1 MATYD
6 DLIAAARKA
15 DADGATDD
23 ARRLLEMAVS
33 LRGQTGQQP
42 QADKRAIATTPDG
55 GTIWELPGGARAFS
69 SPNYSTNDPAKIEKL
84 MKGAKPADVS
94 RSGFNESI
102 IAEHPV
108 AARAVKAME
117 GVPGLG
123 SYVDEAAGAIYGDQ
137 ARDAVRMASKA
148 MDQERPWQSAG
159 LGLAGGIAAT
169 APALAAIGPGMAA
182 NSLGGNMARG
192 AAFGATEGAVRGF
205 GRGEGG
211 PRARLDTAVTD
222 GAIGAGIGAAIPAVA
237 HGVGAAYGGAKN
249 WIAERAGIGRA
260 ADDLGVSPKAARLA
274 SDMIGMEDPQQ
285 MRAALQAAG
294 PDAMLADA
302 GPTVS
307 GALDAA
313 MQSPGEAA
321 RIARQR
327 IGDRAEGS
335 YYGVMD
341 ALRGGKQGP
350 TMPPVAAERLAT
362 SQSRQVVN
370 PAYRKAYETAIDYAS
385 PEGRAIEELIE
396 RIPPK
401 PLAKAIESATDRMIF
416 DGAPN
421 PQLLASIGDDGA
433 VKLRQLPNVM
443 QLDYIKRAFDD
454 IASAGKDP
462 LTGQLTPDAAFAS
475 RIARDIREA
484 TASAAPAYKDALSK
498 AATGIRQR
506 EAVRA
511 GTELLR
517 PQTTVEKAAEMI
529 ADATPAEAAAMREGL
544 RGHFEHVMGNVR
556 AVGSDQNVEARQAM
570 QALREM
576 SSPNAQAKMEALLG
590 PEWPAVKAQIDRA
603 GAALGLRARVAS
615 NSQTFARQQF
625 NAAMDAAYEPGAI
638 RKGEITTT
646 AKDVWRRAMGATQ
659 SQIQNAKAA
668 DRAGLADLLTRP
680 GAGPGLLQMFEDARA
695 AHPIIPDRGRGL
707 IDLLLG
713 GGVGAAP
720 TLGTEL
726 RQQLLP
732 R

>member
-6 DLIAAARKA
+6 ELIAAARKA

-69 SPNYSTNDPAKIEKL
+69 NASYSTNDPEKIEKL

-102 IAEHPV
+102 IAEHPFE
-108 AARAVKAME
+108 ARAVKAME

-211 PRARLDTAVTD
+211 AENRFGTSAVD
-222 GAIGAGIGAAIPAVA
+222 AGIGGTIGGLIPAVA
-237 HGVGAAYGGAKN
+237 HGLGAAWGGLRN
-249 WIAERAGIGRA
+249 WGAERAGVGRA

-302 GPTVS
+302 GPTMM
-307 GALDAA
+307 GALDVAI
-313 MQSPGEAA
+313 QSPGEAA

-341 ALRGGKQGP
+341 ALRGGQQGP

-362 SQSRQVVN
+362 AQSRQVVN
-370 PAYRKAYETAIDYAS
+370 PAYRKAYEAAIDYAS

-396 RIPPK
+396 RIPQK
-401 PLAKAIESATDRMIF
+401 PLARAIESATDRMIF

-421 PQLLASIGDDGA
+421 PLLLASIGDDGA

-484 TASAAPAYKDALSK
+484 TASAAPAYKDALSS
-498 AATGIRQR
+498 AATGIRRR

-517 PQTTVEKAAEMI
+517 PQTTVEKAAEII

-570 QALREM
+570 QALREL
-576 SSPNAQAKMEALLG
+576 SSHNAQAKMEALLG
-590 PEWPAVKAQIDRA
+590 PEWPALKSQIDRA
-603 GAALGLRARVAS
+603 GAALGLRARVAD
-615 NSQTFARQQF
+615 NTLTFGRQQF

-720 TLGTEL
+720 TLGNEL
-726 RQQLLP
+726 RKQLLP